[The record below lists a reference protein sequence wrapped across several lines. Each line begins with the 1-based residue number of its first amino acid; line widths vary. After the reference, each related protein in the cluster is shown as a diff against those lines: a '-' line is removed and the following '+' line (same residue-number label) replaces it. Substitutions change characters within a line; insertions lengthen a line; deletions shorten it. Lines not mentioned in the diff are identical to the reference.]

1 MDLCIKYLRW
11 ILYSIRKSSSRLSET
26 LMLEIARAMIATYTI
41 SCWCTRKTAQNK
53 QLTGYVLWKICECER
68 TRDSRLLLSDVSP
81 QDCDQCQVS
90 WWPGGQ
96 DQDPLQWETFSYFRR
111 LPGDYSRYITFTS
124 PLPLRCCW
132 IRNLRSSELRLALGA
147 SSQHWHSAGYS
158 DSTPAISNAAVHWR
172 FSNVQ
177 RSIGTILLCTFITFA
192 KYIFLSVSAF
202 ACQTSNLDMFSKYW
216 NYSMN
221 QAATAP
227 TPMSREWWL
236 WWVGADNF
244 YIYAHSSLTLASI
257 LITTIKVKVISN

>member
-26 LMLEIARAMIATYTI
+26 LMLEIAGAMIATYTI

-81 QDCDQCQVS
+81 QDCDQGQVS

-124 PLPLRCCW
+124 PLPLRCW

-147 SSQHWHSAGYS
+147 SSQHWTNTHLDIQILPLQFQMLLSTGVSQMFKDPLEQFSYVHLSHMKIIYS
-158 DSTPAISNAAVHWR
+158 SPCR
-172 FSNVQ
+172 
-177 RSIGTILLCTFITFA
+177 LL
-192 KYIFLSVSAF
+192 L
-202 ACQTSNLDMFSKYW
+202 
-216 NYSMN
+216 
-221 QAATAP
+221 
-227 TPMSREWWL
+227 
-236 WWVGADNF
+236 
-244 YIYAHSSLTLASI
+244 
-257 LITTIKVKVISN
+257 VKPWT

>member
-1 MDLCIKYLRW
+1 
-11 ILYSIRKSSSRLSET
+11 
-26 LMLEIARAMIATYTI
+26 MLEIARAMIATYTI

-81 QDCDQCQVS
+81 QDCDQGQVS

-96 DQDPLQWETFSYFRR
+96 DQDPGNERPSPTS
-111 LPGDYSRYITFTS
+111 GDCLVTAVDTSLS

-172 FSNVQ
+172 FSDVQ
-177 RSIGTILLCTFITFA
+177 RSIGTILLCTFITHA

-202 ACQTSNLDMFSKYW
+202 ACQTLNLDMFSKYW
-216 NYSMN
+216 NYSVN
-221 QAATAP
+221 QPGSAHPCKLWVVT
-227 TPMSREWWL
+227 MVSRSGQFL
-236 WWVGADNF
+236 YLCAF
-244 YIYAHSSLTLASI
+244 LTDSCINPNHNNKSKGHFKLE
-257 LITTIKVKVISN
+257 ITTISFTENCYSSQAEYTRS